1 MSFDSLMAVSQRL
14 NASLEALAALGA
26 ELRLRQSGEA
36 GDPRVRQL
44 LQEVVREL
52 DPQLLE
58 GVDAG
63 QQAAALGFIQA
74 FFRQAVD
81 LLEHPARA
89 PGWVYDDP
97 LILQSQGQA
106 SRLIARV
113 IEALG
118 AERPE
123 LAAVLREPGAF
134 LDVGTGVGWLAIEAA
149 RSWPNLH
156 VVGIDPWEPSLKMA
170 RANVAA
176 SGMAERIELRRQ
188 GAEELADR
196 EAFTLV
202 WLSGPFLA
210 PAVMDEVLERTKRAL
225 KPGGWMI
232 FGLYAPPPDPLGQ
245 ALTTLRIAR
254 GGGHPWTADEIQ
266 AKLGAIGFEQ
276 VSAAAPLKAPVLA
289 VVDRKP

>member
-1 MSFDSLMAVSQRL
+1 VSFDSLMAVSQRL

-36 GDPRVRQL
+36 GDPRVRAL
-44 LQEVVREL
+44 LQDVLRKL

-58 GVDAG
+58 GIEPG
-63 QQAAALGFIQA
+63 QQAMVLGFIQA

-89 PGWVYDDP
+89 PGWAYDDP
-97 LILQSQGQA
+97 LILQAQGHA

-118 AERPE
+118 AERPD

-149 RSWPNLH
+149 HSWPNLR
-156 VVGIDPWEPSLKMA
+156 VVGIDPWEPSLKLA
-170 RANVAA
+170 RANVAG
-176 SGMAERIELRRQ
+176 SGVAERIELRAQR
-188 GAEELADR
+188 AEDLEDR
-196 EAFTLV
+196 DVFTLV

-210 PAVMDEVLERTKRAL
+210 PDAIDAVLERTKRAL
-225 KPGGWMI
+225 KSGGWLI
-232 FGLYAPPPDPLGQ
+232 FGLYAPPPDPLGR
-245 ALTTLRIAR
+245 ALTQLRIVR
-254 GGGHPWTADEIQ
+254 SGGHPWNPDEIEKRLSEFGYQ
-266 AKLGAIGFEQ
+266 QI
-276 VSAAAPLKAPVLA
+276 AAAALKPPILT
-289 VVDRKP
+289 VVGRKP